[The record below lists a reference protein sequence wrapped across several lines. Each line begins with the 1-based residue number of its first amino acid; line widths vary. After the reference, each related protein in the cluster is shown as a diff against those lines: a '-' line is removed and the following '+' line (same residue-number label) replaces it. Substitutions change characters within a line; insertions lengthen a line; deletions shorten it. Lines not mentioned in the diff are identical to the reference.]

1 MGLLDFVQQQHT
13 VRRLGHCFGK
23 QPTLVIAHIPWRRAN
38 QPADGV
44 TLHVLGH
51 VEPHQLHTQG
61 PGQLTTHLGLAHP
74 GGAGKHEAADGLVL
88 ALEAGTGQLD
98 GCRDGVDGLF
108 LAEHGHLQVPLQ
120 VAQQLLVR
128 RGHLLGRNAGNLR
141 HHVFHIGFV
150 DGVLALIFRAQA
162 LPGPY
167 LVDYV
172 DGLVRQV
179 AIIDITGT
187 QFRRRFQ
194 GRIAVAHI
202 MMLLETTFQP
212 LENPHGIFHGGLHH
226 IDLLEA
232 T

>member
-1 MGLLDFVQQQHT
+1 M
-13 VRRLGHCFGK
+13 RCLGHCFGK

-44 TLHVLGH
+44 TLHVLRH

-61 PGQLTTHLGLAHP
+61 AGKLTTHFGLAHP

-88 ALEAGTGQLD
+88 AFEAGTGQLD
-98 GCRDGVDGLF
+98 GRRDGVDGLF
-108 LAEHGHLQVPLQ
+108 LAEHGHLQIPLQ
-120 VAQQLLVR
+120 VAQQFLVR
-128 RGHLLGRNAGNLR
+128 RRHLLGRNAGNLG
-141 HHVFHIGFV
+141 HHVFHVGFV
-150 DGVLALIFRAQA
+150 DGVLALVFRPQT
-162 LPGPY
+162 LPGTH
-167 LVDYV
+167 LVDHI

-187 QFRRRFQ
+187 QFRRCFQ

-202 MMLLETTFQP
+202 MVLLETALQP
-212 LENPHGIFHGGLHH
+212 LENPHGILHGGLHH
-226 IDLLEA
+226 IDLLES